1 MNKICLTIFVF
12 AIPLLLIKSVYAQ
25 SVETILLKT
34 EERINAL
41 NCVSYKSIHSSS
53 VAGDTALFYRY
64 TAYFDVNSNPEDAV
78 FGSSFKAYF
87 KDSAKIDLDYHDN
100 LEVRYNWDKKTLRID
115 TINAKSESV
124 SLLAPVPFKM
134 KALIRFWLAHRDSVE
149 CAIQSRGSSIEMSFV
164 FRHMLASFGNLKP
177 YIVPI
182 DSMVSSYSIWLNKE
196 GLPIRW
202 KQRISQTVQDEISYT
217 SINKCDSSQ
226 PKSAG
231 VIIPEGFAL
240 YDPKGVKIA
249 PSDLEGQ
256 MVSPWVLERVDGDSG
271 RSSDYKGKVLLIEFT
286 GAGCGPCEQ
295 AIPFLK
301 SIASTYR
308 GKGVEVLSLETWET
322 HRVPLKRFKDSHA
335 LNYEYLISNE
345 EVNKRYM
352 VTGVPMFMIVDK
364 NSVIRKVLQGFGKGK
379 TDQEISKILTQLP

>member
-1 MNKICLTIFVF
+1 MKTENLNGPAPTAPPIEQPPGNEI
-12 AIPLLLIKSVYAQ
+12 
-25 SVETILLKT
+25 SVETVAKLEPVTLNIDMLRAALLCVST
-34 EERINAL
+34 EETRPYL
-41 NCVSYKSIHSSS
+41 NGV
-53 VAGDTALFYRY
+53 
-64 TAYFDVNSNPEDAV
+64 FDHRT
-78 FGSSFKAYF
+78 
-87 KDSAKIDLDYHDN
+87 HDGF
-100 LEVRYNWDKKTLRID
+100 VR
-115 TINAKSESV
+115 A
-124 SLLAPVPFKM
+124 
-134 KALIRFWLAHRDSVE
+134 
-149 CAIQSRGSSIEMSFV
+149 
-164 FRHMLASFGNLKP
+164 
-177 YIVPI
+177 
-182 DSMVSSYSIWLNKE
+182 VSSDGHRMVVANLYREHADKPGPAWL
-196 GLPIRW
+196 
-202 KQRISQTVQDEISYT
+202 
-217 SINKCDSSQ
+217 
-226 PKSAG
+226 SAG